1 MKRFKRMSQIAL
13 SLLFALNLNFVA
25 YADNVEYSKENTSE
39 ISSSFTADDDLEVVS
54 EMPEMENEAEAENLS
69 IRKLNADY
77 EKVSDVEINDDMPA
91 MSGYSA
97 RLAGHNTANT
107 ALFLDSNYMGNVL
120 TDNADENENW
130 YYFNNPSQ
138 SKISVCLEPP
148 TDGDY
153 DIYLYKYNEGSL
165 ALVSYSE
172 YAGNAIMENLSCVAE
187 ADYYFLRVVP
197 YTAPSEEATYKFII
211 SLTSN
216 YDSGEPDDYVDFA
229 NEYTDSI
236 STSQTID
243 NVFDVDYFKLNISS
257 KQEYRFSLNNV
268 IDGAEYALV
277 VYDEN
282 LNTLGSFVSTGSATG
297 AITLDTGI
305 YYIKVFS
312 YNGVFSDTQNYTL
325 STVTYY
331 PSVEGGL
338 RYLALG
344 GQTVEICNH
353 AIYIDGDTV
362 NLNWEYKYRSPG
374 TTTTGYYTR
383 TQGIHTDSDTS
394 ILLNAANIK
403 KGSFSGYCG
412 SSENAFSV
420 YLTDFWYSYYY
431 YAFGMGTDQ
440 YETLD
445 VDSPSYW
452 RVFIDVD
459 NKKVID
465 IENNW
470 YYLNT
475 SNTYNF
481 TEK

>member
-1 MKRFKRMSQIAL
+1 MKKFKRMSQIAL
-13 SLLFALNLNFVA
+13 SLLFALNLNFAA
-25 YADNVEYSKENTSE
+25 YADENTEYSKENVTE
-39 ISSSFTADDDLEVVS
+39 LSSDFTADDSLEVIT
-54 EMPEMENEAEAENLS
+54 EMPMMENEAEAENLS
-69 IRKLNADY
+69 VKKFNTDY
-77 EKVSDVEINDDMPA
+77 EKVSDVEINDDMPV

-153 DIYLYKYNEGSL
+153 DVYLYKYNEGSL

-236 STSQTID
+236 SASQTID
-243 NVFDVDYFKLNISS
+243 NVFDVDYFKLNVSS

-297 AITLDTGI
+297 AITLDTGV
-305 YYIKVFS
+305 YYVKVFS

-325 STVTYY
+325 STATYY
-331 PSVEGGL
+331 PSVEGGK
-338 RYLALG
+338 RVKALG
-344 GQTVEICNH
+344 GQTVELGANKV
-353 AIYIDGDTV
+353 YINGEAAT
-362 NLNWEYKYRSPG
+362 LNWEYRYRSPG
-374 TTTTGYYTR
+374 TTSTGYYTR
-383 TQGIHTDSDTS
+383 TQGIHTD
-394 ILLNAANIK
+394 ANTTVNPNYIRV
-403 KGSFSGYCG
+403 GTFSGYCG
-412 SSENAFSV
+412 NSSNAIEIG
-420 YLTDFWYSYYY
+420 LTDFWYSYYY
-431 YAFGMGTDQ
+431 YVYGMGSDIYDT
-440 YETLD
+440 
-445 VDSPSYW
+445 
-452 RVFIDVD
+452 IDVD
-459 NKKVID
+459 NPTYWAVCIDVDSKKTLD

-470 YYLNT
+470 YYLNNKSIYT
-475 SNTYNF
+475 F
-481 TEK
+481 TDK